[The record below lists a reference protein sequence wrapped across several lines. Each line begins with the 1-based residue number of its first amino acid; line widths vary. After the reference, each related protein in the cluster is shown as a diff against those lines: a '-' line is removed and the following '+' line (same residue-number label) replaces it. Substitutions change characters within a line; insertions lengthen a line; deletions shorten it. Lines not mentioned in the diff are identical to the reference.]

1 MGQLL
6 LLYSIWGRLS
16 RGVSKCANT
25 SFIPTPAPQPLPLL
39 ETSRRTSWRI
49 SPTERSTIDTPTR
62 ELTYQKVCRTN
73 PTDARKRIVQTYNQT
88 GNYGETARRCPTSP
102 QRVRKGN
109 QRDQQDGEAGLAD
122 QPRTPKRQPRKTDPA
137 KQACAATPPQDPL
150 WTPTPRPTPRPGRRG
165 VLLTVCVVVRPGLGW
180 LYDDHDARG
189 HSGYGMEGRT
199 PYECCVALGFRGS
212 AYVGLMPVVL

>member
-6 LLYSIWGRLS
+6 LLYPILERLS
-16 RGVSKCANT
+16 RGFSKCANT

-62 ELTYQKVCRTN
+62 ELTYQKVYRTN
-73 PTDARKRIVQTYNQT
+73 PTDARKRLVQTSNQT

-122 QPRTPKRQPRKTDPA
+122 QPRPPNANPEKRTPLNKRVLPLHHKTHS
-137 KQACAATPPQDPL
+137 
-150 WTPTPRPTPRPGRRG
+150 GRRRLARHLAQDDEAF
-165 VLLTVCVVVRPGLGW
+165 LLTVCVVVRPGLGW